1 MACVEIL
8 VVIPMHELLVKQLG
22 CLSCEPGRQD
32 FGQISGIICSIL
44 PKDPNQ
50 EPCSPVRKVSEIQ
63 PCPFRI
69 FFFGERPRVYVTYPG
84 AIELKTEL
92 KQCCKTCEHDSGT
105 TINAKMIWSMLE
117 SKEKVFDDGQITWIS
132 QLQPEFSSHFK
143 EIIPSSNSL
152 CFGRYSKFGSRKSW
166 TKNYLVVISTG
177 QITYNS

>member
-63 PCPFRI
+63 PLTLSIPDVFWG
-69 FFFGERPRVYVTYPG
+69 GEAQSICDIPWAT
-84 AIELKTEL
+84 ELKTEL

-117 SKEKVFDDGQITWIS
+117 SKEKVSDDGQITWIS
-132 QLQPEFSSHFK
+132 QLQREFSSHFK
-143 EIIPSSNSL
+143 EIIPSSKL
-152 CFGRYSKFGSRKSW
+152 
-166 TKNYLVVISTG
+166 LVFLAGALSFNQENHEQTTTWLSPQLG
-177 QITYNS
+177 KLL